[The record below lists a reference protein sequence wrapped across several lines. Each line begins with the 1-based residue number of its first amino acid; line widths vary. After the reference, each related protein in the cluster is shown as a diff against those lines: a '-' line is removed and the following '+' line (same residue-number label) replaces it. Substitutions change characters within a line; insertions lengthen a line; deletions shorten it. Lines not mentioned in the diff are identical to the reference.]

1 MKSSDYAISAKDADA
16 QKENGF
22 TKRSAQTPLVKKA
35 VSPEHFLQ
43 EWNSLSNGSG
53 MHCLHLEN
61 SLYHGIADVRSAT
74 SIHRYIEYGP
84 RYDDQVRRG
93 EVKPFSSTSL
103 SKGAVIHES
112 LEHGGCL
119 NFLDNVAHV
128 VSPECATAGGE
139 LSKTKKAKDK
149 IAEELE
155 QAKRT
160 IAITEQMAREL
171 QEIDKNIEENTAAR
185 DLMESAIGHEV
196 SCIWKRHDGHHL
208 RCRFDMITAD
218 GIGVDFKTTK
228 ESRILNDFWKSC
240 ISYNYALS
248 CAIYREGG
256 GICCVTDGGP
266 LRYIV
271 ISTSEPYEVQV
282 CEIPVSLVDR
292 EANRIGPVLDE
303 IQYRTEHNDWLPEG
317 YGTVV
322 ELPFPARCLETS
334 DD

>member
-1 MKSSDYAISAKDADA
+1 MTAPRYANCESRLE
-16 QKENGF
+16 ENGF
-22 TKRSAQTPLVKKA
+22 MKRHAQSLLTENA
-35 VSPEHFLQ
+35 VTSDRFLQ
-43 EWNSLSNGSG
+43 DWTNLSNGSG
-53 MHCLHLEN
+53 IHCLGLDN
-61 SLYHGIADVRSAT
+61 DIYHAISDVLSAT
-74 SIHRYIEYGP
+74 PIHRYISHGP
-84 RYDDQVRRG
+84 RYFDQVRRG
-93 EVKPFSSTSL
+93 EVKPFSSGPL
-103 SKGAVIHES
+103 NRGAVIHES

-119 NFLDNVAHV
+119 KFLDNVAHV

-139 LSKTKKAKDK
+139 LSKTKKATDK

-171 QEIDKNIEENTAAR
+171 LKIDKNIAENTAAR

-196 SCIWKRHDGHHL
+196 SCIWKRPAGHYL

-228 ESRILNDFWKSC
+228 ESQILNDFWKSC

-256 GICCVTDGGP
+256 GICGVTDGGP

-271 ISTSEPYEVQV
+271 ISTAEPFEVQV
-282 CEIPVSLVDR
+282 CEIPASMVDR
-292 EANRIGPVLDE
+292 ESKRIGPVLDE
-303 IQYRTEHNDWLPEG
+303 IQYRTEHNDWLPPG

-322 ELPFPARCLETS
+322 ELPFPARFLEES
-334 DD
+334 YD